1 MQEHEMRLK
10 IEILTS
16 QLTSKDISH
25 KAEVEMLQNK
35 LAHQQFD
42 HNTEV
47 ERLQEENEK
56 LRSELAKQQGENKML
71 FTTNLDLT
79 NQVKIF
85 EEHHKSKNN
94 KCVAVICLIFY
105 LQQL

>member
-10 IEILTS
+10 IEILTN
-16 QLTSKDISH
+16 QLTSKDISN

-79 NQVKIF
+79 NQVKKF
-85 EEHHKSKNN
+85 EEYHKNN
-94 KCVAVICLIFY
+94 KCVAVICLILY